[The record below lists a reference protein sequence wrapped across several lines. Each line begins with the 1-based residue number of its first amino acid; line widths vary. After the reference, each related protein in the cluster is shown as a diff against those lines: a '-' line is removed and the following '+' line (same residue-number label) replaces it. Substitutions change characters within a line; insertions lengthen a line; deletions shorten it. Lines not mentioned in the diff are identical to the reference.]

1 MLSCLIL
8 CSVLFS
14 TCSKPKPVLQPVLVG
29 DTRIVA
35 KVVAGAVAWQ
45 PGENQ
50 AGTYYLVTPALIE
63 RLFTLA
69 LENSELKAEI
79 KKLEAQK

>member
-1 MLSCLIL
+1 M
-8 CSVLFS
+8 
-14 TCSKPKPVLQPVLVG
+14 G

-35 KVVAGAVAWQ
+35 KVVAGVVQWQ
-45 PGENQ
+45 PLENQ
-50 AGTYYLVTPALIE
+50 AGTYYVVTPALMK
-63 RLFTLA
+63 RLFSLA